1 MSSFNGI
8 LYVVDV
14 SNEMRLLFTT
24 VVRTERE
31 ERGTAHSHRLP
42 LITTETKEKYDMSI
56 QPFKINI
63 PQATLDDLRERLA
76 HTRWPDEVEEA
87 GWDYGTS
94 LGYMK
99 ELANY
104 WQHTYD
110 WRKHEAALNTFTHF
124 KAEVDGVGI
133 HFIHERGKGPNPTPL
148 LLIHGFPDSF
158 YRYHKVINRL
168 TDPVK
173 YGGDPSN
180 SFDVIVPSIP
190 GTGFSDRVTFSD
202 DTNADLFAKLMTEVL
217 GYGKFV
223 SAGGDHG
230 AIITQALA
238 RKHPEILIGIH
249 LTDVGYPDQNT
260 DFSQLTPAE
269 MEMAQWVQ
277 RWFMEEGIGVNM
289 IMATK
294 PLTLAYGLSDSPVGL
309 ASWLIGYGSSGQHGK
324 EELETRFSRDELLT
338 NVMIYW
344 VTATINSAVRAYYA
358 NAHVASGGNLG
369 KSTTVPAAVAHCP
382 YDPPLPREWAARQVN
397 LKHFTEFP
405 RGGHFMAWEEPELYA
420 RDVQDFVSELRG

>member
-1 MSSFNGI
+1 
-8 LYVVDV
+8 
-14 SNEMRLLFTT
+14 
-24 VVRTERE
+24 
-31 ERGTAHSHRLP
+31 
-42 LITTETKEKYDMSI
+42 MSI
-56 QPFKINI
+56 QPFTINI
-63 PQATLDDLRERLA
+63 PQATLDDLHERLA
-76 HTRWPDEVEEA
+76 RTLWPDEAEGA
-87 GWDYGTS
+87 GWTYGIS
-94 LGYMK
+94 LAYMK
-99 ELANY
+99 DVADY
-104 WQHTYD
+104 WLHSYD
-110 WRKHEAALNTFTHF
+110 WRQHEAALNRCAQF

-133 HFIHERGKGPNPTPL
+133 HFIHERGKGPNPIPL

-158 YRYHKVINRL
+158 YRYHKVIDRL
-168 TDPVK
+168 TDPAK
-173 YGGDPSN
+173 YGDNPNN

-190 GTGFSDRVTFSD
+190 GTGFSDRVTKSD
-202 DTNADLFAKLMTEVL
+202 DANADLFAKLMTEVL
-217 GYGKFV
+217 GYEHFV

-238 RKHPEILIGIH
+238 QKHPELLIGIH

-294 PLTLAYGLSDSPVGL
+294 PLTLAYGLTDSPAGL

-344 VTATINSAVRAYYA
+344 VTQTINSATRAYYE
-358 NAHVASGGNLG
+358 NMHVASGGNLG
-369 KSTTVPAAVAHCP
+369 KSEVVPAAVAYCP

-397 LKHFTEFP
+397 LVRFTEFP
-405 RGGHFMAWEEPELYA
+405 RGGHFMAWEEPEIYA
-420 RDVQDFVSELRG
+420 RDVQDFVSELRK